1 VDLVK
6 ERLMADEHAHQPVGT
21 AANGPAHSSSASA
34 THDAV
39 SPPDE
44 GGAKEILKD
53 AITKVMEEIS
63 HHEKEAK
70 RHVKQAESLKR
81 DLRESFAFLQE
92 KRAAKHRGD
101 TTPDTTSNASEPAAA
116 SAADATTPSIGRSA
130 RRKRRG
136 RRGKKA

>member
-1 VDLVK
+1 MDLVK

-34 THDAV
+34 MHDAA

-70 RHVKQAESLKR
+70 RHVKQAEALKR

-101 TTPDTTSNASEPAAA
+101 AAPTASAGEAEPAAGGEA
-116 SAADATTPSIGRSA
+116 EATTANPGRG

-136 RRGKKA
+136 RRSKKA